1 MVIAEIRT
9 IYQTFI
15 FRYSGLKVDEN
26 GIASFTINH
35 NQKCTVSTSDGYN
48 NDVIAKPDMKN
59 ALMVANTS
67 TAPTDDVVSL
77 SFKPIM
83 TTLEIVVQ
91 GPTTNINSSNARVT
105 GICIAATMKTNDRCR
120 ECPGLALVLQRFPI
134 SWGELGNCCKDMPF
148 YANLCAAIRDFMG

>member
-1 MVIAEIRT
+1 M
-9 IYQTFI
+9 
-15 FRYSGLKVDEN
+15 KVDEN